1 MGIVIG
7 VLVFAVV
14 FVLWCFGSLMKNSGQ
29 DDKEGTT
36 TNNNNTNNR
45 RKPILSIPTEEY
57 FLMSVQHTKIDESYS
72 QVHPQSGMYAG
83 LYEQNSQQSSL
94 SPFQLYFT
102 QQYQENDSRKP
113 TNTCNITGEGAD
125 TVGSYTMTGKTCGN
139 NVSITKHYVP
149 NTGDPMENLGHKVH
163 LRLTKEGST
172 LTGKYYI
179 KTHKWQ
185 GSGVY
190 QIWLRED
197 TTTTTVTANAVA
209 MPLEPIMAEAH
220 VLPVAVVA
228 EANKVC
234 SAKLLDASSSPT
246 PGTAPPDTAAAPT
259 FFDEDAAAADA
270 TTTVGLLNT
279 TAIEVVTPQGT
290 DVVVTRSEQ
299 QIQFLKIRRNGNYFV
314 ACKPSLDSLGEGS
327 FWKVTNDKANEGGI
341 FLGIIGN
348 LEIQNNHS
356 RGDPTSNGWAYDSVI
371 VGGDAIQQDSG
382 WTGFSRG
389 ECLYFHFGANK
400 LTMFSVQK
408 NRKFTIDITTPDDA
422 YYMHFVLYLSGDKLK
437 LEPLHGDEHAKLL

>member
-1 MGIVIG
+1 MG
-7 VLVFAVV
+7 
-14 FVLWCFGSLMKNSGQ
+14 
-29 DDKEGTT
+29 
-36 TNNNNTNNR
+36 
-45 RKPILSIPTEEY
+45 
-57 FLMSVQHTKIDESYS
+57 
-72 QVHPQSGMYAG
+72 
-83 LYEQNSQQSSL
+83 
-94 SPFQLYFT
+94 
-102 QQYQENDSRKP
+102 
-113 TNTCNITGEGAD
+113 
-125 TVGSYTMTGKTCGN
+125 

-149 NTGDPMENLGHKVH
+149 NTGDPIENLGHKVH
-163 LRLTKEGST
+163 LRLTKGGSR

-190 QIWLRED
+190 KIWLREE
-197 TTTTTVTANAVA
+197 TTTVTANAVA
-209 MPLEPIMAEAH
+209 LPLEPIMAEAH
-220 VLPVAVVA
+220 VLPLAVVA

-246 PGTAPPDTAAAPT
+246 PGTAPLDTAAAPT
-259 FFDEDAAAADA
+259 FFDEDAAADA
-270 TTTVGLLNT
+270 TTTGGDVDTTFDDDDGLVDNYPNINPLNT

-290 DVVVTRSEQ
+290 DVVVTRSEKQ
-299 QIQFLKIRRNGNYFV
+299 TQFSKIGRNSNYFV
-314 ACKPSLDSLGEGS
+314 ACKPPLDSLGEGS

-348 LEIQNNHS
+348 LEIQNNRS

-408 NRKFTIDITTPDDA
+408 NRKFTIDIVKPVDA
-422 YYMHFVLYLSGDKLK
+422 FYMHFVLYKWGDKLK